1 MKLSFTHLIKTAG
14 YLLPPNTNPYPLS
27 RFIFLHS
34 SSHHLIHYTFFTN
47 FATVWKLH
55 KNKDPCAV
63 PPAPERVLC
72 HTAKRSR
79 LQRSGWRNGN
89 LREET
94 GESRKSFWRS
104 KSPRH
109 SPTATPKYR
118 PESVGASPSL
128 SRHAHLGGAMAGSS
142 ATGGSRGRAG
152 GLGPPPDLPR
162 AHAPP
167 TRKWVKGRRRRRR
180 GWSSGAERAGKPQA
194 LWRTDWPWQTRWSPL
209 ARSRTCWPAAL
220 EACAWCSWDTRW
232 TLSRCEEAG
241 ARGLEGGGP
250 TEQGAESRVSRD
262 ARSGTEVG
270 PGGASVRSL
279 GNLPL
284 DPFGCGG
291 NCSCAPRS

>member
-1 MKLSFTHLIKTAG
+1 MAPCRPQWPLKQSRHSPSQGLCSLLPGRSLTPPTPVPPVSINRLTSSTSQGLNPVTFSVKLSFTHLIKTAG

-89 LREET
+89 LKEET

-194 LWRTDWPWQTRWSPL
+194 L
-209 ARSRTCWPAAL
+209 
-220 EACAWCSWDTRW
+220 
-232 TLSRCEEAG
+232 
-241 ARGLEGGGP
+241 
-250 TEQGAESRVSRD
+250 
-262 ARSGTEVG
+262 
-270 PGGASVRSL
+270 
-279 GNLPL
+279 
-284 DPFGCGG
+284 
-291 NCSCAPRS
+291 